1 MIGCVVARTI
11 LALAV
16 ILATSPAQAGDA
28 LASYHEKTRVVA
40 KASDCLAAAKPD
52 EIVVCGRKQTNLR
65 YRLPSSGPRA
75 GSPSAR
81 TVGEE
86 RFAFQRYRVEG
97 GSGSC
102 TTVGPNGLMGC
113 VMRELREAHERGEPG
128 LVRRALTYLDPD
140 E

>member
-1 MIGCVVARTI
+1 MVRT
-11 LALAV
+11 LLLLAALAAAPPV
-16 ILATSPAQAGDA
+16 RADDPM
-28 LASYHEKTRVVA
+28 ASYHEKTRVVA
-40 KASDCLAAAKPD
+40 KVSDCLAAAQPD

-65 YRLPSSGPRA
+65 YRLPPSGPRP
-75 GSPSAR
+75 GSPAAR

-86 RFAFQRYRVEG
+86 RFAFQQSRVEG

-102 TTVGPNGLMGC
+102 TAVGPNGLMGC
-113 VMRELREAHERGEPG
+113 VMKGLREAHERGEPG

>member
-1 MIGCVVARTI
+1 MIGCTVARTI

-28 LASYHEKTRVVA
+28 LTSYHEKTRVVA
-40 KASDCLAAAKPD
+40 KVADCLAAAKPD
-52 EIVVCGRKQTNLR
+52 EIVVCGRKQQNLR
-65 YRLPSSGPRA
+65 FRLPSTGPRP
-75 GSPSAR
+75 GSAAAR

-86 RFAFQRYRVEG
+86 RFALQRYRAEG

-113 VMRELREAHERGEPG
+113 VMKDLREAHERGEPG
-128 LVRRALTYLDPD
+128 LVRRVLTYLDPD